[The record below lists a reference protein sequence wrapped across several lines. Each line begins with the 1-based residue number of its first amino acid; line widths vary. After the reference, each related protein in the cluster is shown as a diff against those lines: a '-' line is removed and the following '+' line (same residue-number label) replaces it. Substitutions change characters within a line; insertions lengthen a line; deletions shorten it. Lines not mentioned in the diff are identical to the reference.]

1 MSGRAGGMGGGMG
14 RAKAQ
19 VHFGKAPQ
27 LAVAEGRDE
36 AARGTQAKVRQI
48 GTKTFYFKNQRWVD
62 STITPEE
69 ESKSTVI
76 VQFSDAY
83 FNLAGTQNT
92 EYNKYLSLP
101 EPITVK
107 LDGKVYQ
114 IDPVKQESAR

>member
-1 MSGRAGGMGGGMG
+1 
-14 RAKAQ
+14 
-19 VHFGKAPQ
+19 
-27 LAVAEGRDE
+27 
-36 AARGTQAKVRQI
+36 
-48 GTKTFYFKNQRWVD
+48 
-62 STITPEE
+62 
-69 ESKSTVI
+69 VI